1 VSGDGTVRLRYTGT
15 HPQAFTGAGRHLEP
29 GDEFEVPAAEA
40 ERYLRRPDIEE
51 AEAPRRKRPPPGQG
65 GNGEPAA

>member
-1 VSGDGTVRLRYTGT
+1 MSGDGTVRLRYTGT
-15 HPQAFTGAGRHLEP
+15 HPQAFTEAGHLEP
-29 GDEFEVPAAEA
+29 GDEFEVPEDQA

-51 AEAPRRKRPPPGQG
+51 AEAARRKRPVPGQG